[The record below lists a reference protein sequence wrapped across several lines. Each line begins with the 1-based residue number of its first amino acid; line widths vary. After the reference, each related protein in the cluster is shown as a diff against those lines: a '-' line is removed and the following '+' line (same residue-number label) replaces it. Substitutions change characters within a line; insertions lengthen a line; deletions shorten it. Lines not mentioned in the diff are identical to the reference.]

1 MPDSG
6 HRAALACLVLVLL
19 AGILFF
25 GLRPKDLILSNNVN
39 WLKDRNGLHFRK
51 YGLAFSPPFID
62 PSDGG
67 ISEQK
72 DLSIELAVKIKIQD
86 SKAFRFLMAL
96 DNGDDS
102 RQFVVGQWR
111 AWLIVMNGDDYAHK
125 RKLKRVSLD
134 TTLLSGKILFLTIVL
149 GADGTDVFVNGKPAA
164 AKKDVLLKIPPGNRS
179 RLILGNS
186 AYGIHSWQGDVYGLA
201 IYNRRLAAD
210 DVSENYRQW
219 SGSQTFNYALAKHPL
234 AVYFFD
240 EKRGELARDRAGAAH
255 LELPRR
261 MKVLRRKLLALPWE
275 DFEFNRD
282 FVMDVAAN
290 FIAFVPFGFVL
301 LAALSQMGARLK
313 AGAFLTA
320 VSIGILTSLFIE
332 ISQSWMPSRSSTLL
346 DLILNSAGTVAGVT
360 AYMIYA
366 RYRHRSKAKR

>member
-1 MPDSG
+1 VPVKNY
-6 HRAALACLVLVLL
+6 RIVYACLALAMLG
-19 AGILFF
+19 GILFF
-25 GLRPKDLILSNNVN
+25 GLRPKDLTLCNNID
-39 WLKDRNGLHFRK
+39 WISDRNGIQFRK
-51 YGLAFSPPFID
+51 YSIAFSPIFIESGTD
-62 PSDGG
+62 GFSLEMALSPKIRHSDSFS
-67 ISEQK
+67 IV
-72 DLSIELAVKIKIQD
+72 LSI
-86 SKAFRFLMAL
+86 
-96 DNGDDS
+96 DNGVDS
-102 RQFVVGQWR
+102 QQLVIGQWQS
-111 AWLIVMNGDDYAHK
+111 WFIVMNGDDYAHK
-125 RKLKRVSLD
+125 KKIKRLAVNIE
-134 TTLLSGKILFLTIVL
+134 TLPPGIQFVTITSGS
-149 GADGTDVFVNGKPAA
+149 GGTYLYCNGVATVVKN
-164 AKKDVLLKIPPGNRS
+164 DFFLKIPEGGKS
-179 RLILGNS
+179 RIIVGNS
-186 AYGIHSWQGDVYGLA
+186 AYGKHPWQGDVYGLA
-201 IYNRRLAAD
+201 IYNRRLAAG

-346 DLILNSAGTVAGVT
+346 DLILNSAGTVAGAT
-360 AYMIYA
+360 ALMIYA